1 MRMLA
6 GLAAAV
12 FGLLP
17 MAASAEEFV
26 VVDSS
31 VAAVTAGATLASGT
45 PISVPA
51 KGRVVLLTSSGQMV
65 TVNGPFNG
73 MPSAGPGDKTAQPTE
88 AYEAVKVL
96 FAGAGNRKEA
106 GVVRATAVDW
116 RREQSTTVADVLAVD
131 ATDGG
136 DACLYDLGHA
146 VVLHNPSNIGTMTI
160 HAMDNNASA
169 TIEWTK
175 GMATTPWPSSLPIAD
190 GAAYLFEETNQNAAA
205 LVTVHLLRPP
215 PAPAPVVNRVA
226 QLVHAGCRDQAKLM
240 LALYA
245 KEAK

>member
-1 MRMLA
+1 MLA

-12 FGLLP
+12 LGLVP
-17 MAASAEEFV
+17 MAASADEFF

-31 VAAVTAGATLASGT
+31 APGVPAGATLVSGT

-65 TVNGPFNG
+65 TVNGPFSG
-73 MPSAGPGDKTAQPTE
+73 MPSVGPADKTSQPTD

-106 GVVRATAVDW
+106 GVVRAAEIDW
-116 RREQSTTVADVLAVD
+116 RRDHATTIADVLAVD

-136 DACLYDLGHA
+136 DACLYDPSHA
-146 VVLHNPSNIGTMTI
+146 AVLHNPSNIGTMTI

-169 TIEWTK
+169 TIEWGK
-175 GMATTPWPSSLPIAD
+175 GVATAPWPSSLPIAD
-190 GAAYLFEETNQNAAA
+190 GAAYLFEESNQNAAA
-205 LVTVHLLRPP
+205 LVTVHLLKPP
-215 PAPAPVVNRVA
+215 PAPAPAVDRVA
-226 QLVHAGCRDQAKLM
+226 QLAQAGCRDQAKLM